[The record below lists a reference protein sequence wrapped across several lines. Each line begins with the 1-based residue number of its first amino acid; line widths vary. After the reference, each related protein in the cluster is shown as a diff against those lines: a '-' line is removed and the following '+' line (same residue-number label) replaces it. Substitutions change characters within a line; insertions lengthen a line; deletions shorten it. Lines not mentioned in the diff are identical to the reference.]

1 MLTGI
6 TDENDG
12 HFYLQFFF
20 FFLSGIA
27 LFLMDPFE
35 YSVDY

>member
-1 MLTGI
+1 MKMMAIFTCS
-6 TDENDG
+6 
-12 HFYLQFFF
+12 FF

>member
-12 HFYLQFFF
+12 HFYLQF